1 MDWYALKV
9 FYNKVFDFEQKM
21 RRRGIESYFPVRREE
36 VKGQAYLR
44 FRREMALNRS
54 EDVLGDRYIFEEP
67 HLYKRVPMISSMMF
81 IHCEKEDLKAVRE
94 ELEGGGFIYMNAD
107 WTAPAVIPDREMKDF
122 RMVAD
127 SGALGLE
134 IFNDDSITRYKTGTR
149 VRVKEGP
156 LKGAEGYI
164 KRIKKDRRLVVAI
177 AGVVAIATTYIPP
190 SELEIVEEQEPSR

>member
-9 FYNKVFDFEQKM
+9 FYNKVFDFEQQM

-36 VKGQAYLR
+36 VKGEAYLR
-44 FRREMALNRS
+44 FRREMALNRN
-54 EDVLGDRYIFEEP
+54 EDILGDRYIFEEP
-67 HLYKRVPMISSMMF
+67 HLYKRVPLISSMMF
-81 IHCEKEDLKAVRE
+81 IRCEKEDLRCVRE
-94 ELEGGGFIYMNAD
+94 DIEGKGFIYMNAD
-107 WTAPAVIPDREMKDF
+107 WTAPAVIPEREMKDF

-134 IFNDDSITRYKTGTR
+134 IFNDDSITRYKTGAR

-190 SELEIVEEQEPSR
+190 SELEIVEEVPEQ

>member
-9 FYNKVFDFEQKM
+9 FYNKVFDFEQQM

-36 VKGQAYLR
+36 VKGEVYLR
-44 FRREMALNRS
+44 FRREMALNRN
-54 EDVLGDRYIFEEP
+54 EDILGDRYIFEEP
-67 HLYKRVPMISSMMF
+67 HLYKRVPLISSMMF
-81 IHCEKEDLKAVRE
+81 IRCEKEDLRCVRE
-94 ELEGGGFIYMNAD
+94 DIEGKGFIYMNAD
-107 WTAPAVIPDREMKDF
+107 WTAPAVIPEREMKDF

-134 IFNDDSITRYKTGTR
+134 IFNDDSITRYKTGAR

-190 SELEIVEEQEPSR
+190 SELEIVEEVPEQ

>member
-9 FYNKVFDFEQKM
+9 FYNKVFDFEEQM

-36 VKGQAYLR
+36 VKGEAYLR
-44 FRREMALNRS
+44 FRREMALNPGG
-54 EDVLGDRYIFEEP
+54 DPLGNRYIFEEP
-67 HLYKRVPMISSMMF
+67 KLYKRTPLISSMMF
-81 IHCEKEDLKAVRE
+81 IRCEEEDLPSVRKDI
-94 ELEGGGFIYMNAD
+94 EGRGFIYMNAD
-107 WTAPAVIPDREMKDF
+107 WTAPARIPEREMTAF
-122 RMVAD
+122 RLVAD
-127 SGALGLE
+127 SGASGLQ
-134 IFNDDSITRYKTGTR
+134 FFSDDPITRFKAGAR

-190 SELEIVEEQEPSR
+190 SELEIVEETEDQA